1 MKASEERA
9 TMNMTTLI
17 ALGIL
22 IVLVVLYVG
31 RRKSRLRRE
40 DLD

>member
-1 MKASEERA
+1 MS
-9 TMNMTTLI
+9 MTTLI

-31 RRKSRLRRE
+31 RRRARLRRE

>member
-1 MKASEERA
+1 
-9 TMNMTTLI
+9 MNMTTII

-31 RRKSRLRRE
+31 RRRSRLRRE

>member
-1 MKASEERA
+1 
-9 TMNMTTLI
+9 MNMTTMI

-31 RRKSRLRRE
+31 RRRARLRRE

>member
-1 MKASEERA
+1 MS
-9 TMNMTTLI
+9 MTTLI

-22 IVLVVLYVG
+22 IVLVVMYVG
-31 RRKSRLRRE
+31 RRRSRLRRE